1 VIHQVTP
8 PCGGITG
15 RRAKGSVIL
24 VKGAMAGALA
34 AGGLGLAVDTA
45 HAGGGE
51 CLQYEN
57 NANYWNDQ
65 AFIAYS
71 NYVSTNGTAGGQPAA
86 DYYYETYQDDMSTY
100 HYWNSKF
107 NNCNYEAP

>member
-1 VIHQVTP
+1 MMI
-8 PCGGITG
+8 
-15 RRAKGSVIL
+15 RSIL

-34 AGGLGLAVDTA
+34 VGGIGLAVGTA
-45 HAGGGE
+45 HAGGSE

-71 NYVSTNGTAGGQPAA
+71 NDLSTNGTAGGQPAA
-86 DYYYETYQDDMSTY
+86 DFYYETYQDDMSTY